1 MSFSGEQLKQHCE
14 IILKDRKIFNK
25 IIVLCEGT
33 IPKEQGRRSPQ
44 SYQKM
49 EKVPDANFYRACTPN
64 DWITNTPVF
73 FVCGNCNNVLDTYI
87 TLEEMLNEDNEEMP
101 SRAIKQLKYYHPKQI
116 FVFIDLDNQIRKIN
130 NYHFTTT
137 QEIFCSLYEKTK
149 INLLNTE
156 TNHSI
161 LVTGLIHKEAY
172 FLIPELQEELFNKYK
187 IQFFYKDSKLSLEK
201 IYLAM
206 ALDIEQDKNLVS
218 NLEIIRPRIK
228 NCIGLDF
235 DTIEQFKN
243 SWISQFQNES
253 NEHRKREFILSLLT
267 ILNVKKN
274 YWGQISPERGINEH
288 QYREQL
294 ELAIARD
301 FYAKQTDDEA
311 AAKYHIPYF
320 FKMLRKFA
328 CDR

>member
-1 MSFSGEQLKQHCE
+1 MFSR
-14 IILKDRKIFNK
+14 D
-25 IIVLCEGT
+25 
-33 IPKEQGRRSPQ
+33 
-44 SYQKM
+44 
-49 EKVPDANFYRACTPN
+49 
-64 DWITNTPVF
+64 
-73 FVCGNCNNVLDTYI
+73 
-87 TLEEMLNEDNEEMP
+87 
-101 SRAIKQLKYYHPKQI
+101 IKQLEYYHPKQI
-116 FVFIDLDNQIRKIN
+116 FVFIDLDNQVRKIN

-156 TNHSI
+156 TNHTI

-172 FLIPELQEELFNKYK
+172 FLIPELQELFDKYE
-187 IQFFYKDSKLSLEK
+187 IQSIYKGSKLSLET
-201 IYLAM
+201 IYFEMSLEI
-206 ALDIEQDKNLVS
+206 DQDKNLVS
-218 NLEIIRPRIK
+218 NLETIRPRIK

-235 DTIEQFKN
+235 DTVEQFKN

-253 NEHRKREFILSLLT
+253 NDQRKREFILSLLT
-267 ILNVKKN
+267 VLNVKKN
-274 YWGQISPERGINEH
+274 YWGQISPERGINDH
-288 QYREQL
+288 QHREQL

-328 CDR
+328 